1 MKQFSKQK
9 IQRMRNL
16 ATGDYGSKTKASSGY
31 TSYEKKRSEGD
42 VWEEN
47 DKTWTIKNGI
57 KQNKTKLGDARK
69 NMQIPLACPSCSG
82 RMNNSAHK
90 KMYRLFSHCLNCQ
103 NKYEHNMVSKGVY
116 REWFEK
122 EVRKN
127 FSSWTLTQE
136 QNFNI
141 WFESL
146 DSSNLITESGQI
158 EDWSKLSSDDKK
170 NIKQRFKDW
179 IDSEKELTEKLL
191 KGEQHEHID

>member
-103 NKYEHNMVSKGVY
+103 NKYEHNM
-116 REWFEK
+116 
-122 EVRKN
+122 
-127 FSSWTLTQE
+127 
-136 QNFNI
+136 
-141 WFESL
+141 
-146 DSSNLITESGQI
+146 
-158 EDWSKLSSDDKK
+158 
-170 NIKQRFKDW
+170 KQRFKDW
-179 IDSEKELTEKLL
+179 IDSEKELTENLL